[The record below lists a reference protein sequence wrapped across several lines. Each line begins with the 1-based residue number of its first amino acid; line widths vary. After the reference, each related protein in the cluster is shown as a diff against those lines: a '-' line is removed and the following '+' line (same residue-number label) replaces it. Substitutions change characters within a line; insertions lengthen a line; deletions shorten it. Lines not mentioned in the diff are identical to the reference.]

1 MKLKSSENNQTD
13 IFFTNLRLGGDSSG
27 LLELVFDKCSHE
39 NDFNQNLNDLKNRFS
54 RFKTV
59 H

>member
-1 MKLKSSENNQTD
+1 MKSKSSEKNQTD
-13 IFFTNLRLGGDSSG
+13 FFFTNLRLGGNSSD
-27 LLELVFDKCSHE
+27 LLELVFDKSSHK